1 MNMSLQQIRQARYD
15 AVRNLLRKHHVSA
28 MVLTH
33 NIDQF
38 YLTGFFFYPEE
49 AVFVI
54 YPKGVACFTR
64 GLYLQPFGKYAPE
77 VEIYSHDNGQLEAA
91 LEFVRKKKLSHV
103 GFDATKENY
112 LSGKKMREA
121 GCVELPCLISQLREV
136 KDAEELKRTREA
148 CRIAYRAYEYVKTRV
163 KTGMMECEVAAM
175 LESFMRMQGATGTP
189 FQTIVAFGEGAAN
202 PHYKTST
209 RKLQKEDAI
218 LLDFGCIYKGYTS
231 DISRCWWHGKHEPA
245 EYTKIWKIVDKAR
258 NTGIKAAKIG
268 TRTKD
273 VDAAARGVI
282 EASGYG
288 KYFTHRTGHGIGI
301 ENHEEP
307 YNSPDSKRVL
317 VEGNIF
323 SVEPG
328 IYLPGKFGVRL
339 EDTVVATKKGPQ
351 VYTKK

>member
-1 MNMSLQQIRQARYD
+1 MASQKIRQNRYN
-15 AVRNLLRKHHVSA
+15 ALRNLLCKHHASS
-28 MVLTH
+28 MILTH

-38 YLTGFFFYPEE
+38 YLFGFFFYPEE

-54 YPKGVACFTR
+54 HPKGVACFTR
-64 GLYLQPFGKYAPE
+64 GLYLEPFGKFAPE
-77 VEIYSHDNGQLEAA
+77 VEIYPHDNGQLEAA
-91 LEFVRKKKLSHV
+91 LAFAAKKKLSRV

-121 GCVELPCLISQLREV
+121 GCIELPCLISQLREV
-136 KDAEELKRTREA
+136 KDAEELKKTREA
-148 CRIAYRAYEYVKTRV
+148 CRIAYRAYEYVKTRI

-218 LLDFGCIYKGYTS
+218 LLDFGCIYKGCTS

-245 EYTKIWKIVDKAR
+245 EYTKIWKVVDEAR
-258 NTGIKAAKIG
+258 RTGIKAARIG
-268 TRTKD
+268 TATKK

-282 EASGYG
+282 EKAGYG
-288 KYFTHRTGHGIGI
+288 KNFTHRTGHGIGI

-307 YNSPDSKRVL
+307 YNSPDSTRVL

-328 IYLPGKFGVRL
+328 IYLPGKYGVRL

-351 VYTKK
+351 IYTKK

>member
-1 MNMSLQQIRQARYD
+1 MATQQIRKARLQT
-15 AVRNLLRKHHVSA
+15 VRNLLRKHNA
-28 MVLTH
+28 NALVLTH

-38 YLTGFFFYPEE
+38 YVSGFFFYPEE

-54 YPKGVACFTR
+54 HPKGMACFTR
-64 GLYLQPFGKYAPE
+64 GLYLEPFGKFAPE
-77 VEIYSHDNGQLEAA
+77 VEIFSHDTDQLDAA
-91 LEFVRKKKLSHV
+91 LEFVRKKKLTRV
-103 GFDATKENY
+103 GFDAAKEMY

-121 GCVELPCLISQLREV
+121 GLMELPSLISKSREI
-136 KDAEELKRTREA
+136 KDADELKKTRDA
-148 CRIAYRAYEYVKTRV
+148 CRIAYNAYEYVKPRI

-175 LESFMRMQGATGTP
+175 LESYMRMQGATGTP

-245 EYTKIWKIVDKAR
+245 EYTKIWKIVDNARKAGIKKAR
-258 NTGIKAAKIG
+258 VG
-268 TRTKD
+268 TATKD
-273 VDAAARGVI
+273 VDAAARAVI
-282 EASGYG
+282 EKAGYG

-307 YNSPDSKRVL
+307 YNSPLSKAVL
-317 VEGNIF
+317 VAGNIF

-339 EDTVVATKKGPQ
+339 EDTVVATKAGPKI
-351 VYTKK
+351 YTKK